1 MKLTTLLFLSLAC
14 PALAGAAESLSIDWY
29 TVDGGGGSSSAGEF
43 TLSGTVGQPDAGTL
57 TAAGGGF
64 TLLGG
69 YWGQF
74 SEGTEVPSE
83 RPRLYVRL
91 INASTLV
98 LSWPTG
104 QTGYLLEQR
113 LAASPGW
120 SDVPVTPVVVGTEY
134 QVSLTFSPNDAP
146 TYLRLRKQ

>member
-1 MKLTTLLFLSLAC
+1 MRLVRLLFLSLAC
-14 PALAGAAESLSIDWY
+14 PALAAAAESLSIDWY
-29 TVDGGGGSSSAGEF
+29 TVDGGGGSTSAGEF

-64 TLLGG
+64 TLFGG
-69 YWGQF
+69 YWGRF
-74 SEGTEVPSE
+74 SEVTVIPSE

-98 LSWPTG
+98 LSWPTD

-113 LAASPGW
+113 LAAMPGW
-120 SDVPVTPVVVGTEY
+120 SDVAVTPVIVGAEF
-134 QVSLTFSPNDAP
+134 QVSLTFSPNSAP